1 MPGIASSRMNNRRR
15 ALRAAT
21 FACLAALGAC
31 RARKPNEI
39 DRAPRADPT
48 TPVKKPP
55 LKPDSTVPAPSQSPP
70 KP

>member
-1 MPGIASSRMNNRRR
+1 MPRIASSRMNSRRR
-15 ALRAAT
+15 ALSAAT
-21 FACLAALGAC
+21 VACLAALGAC

-48 TPVKKPP
+48 TPVNKPP
-55 LKPDSTVPAPSQSPP
+55 LKPDSTVPAPGQTPP